1 MIYKSAFQRLKG
13 VRKVEQKYFCEAIE
27 KLSEAKVK

>member
-13 VRKVEQKYFCEAIE
+13 VRKVEQNLGYLLHFVK
-27 KLSEAKVK
+27 KV